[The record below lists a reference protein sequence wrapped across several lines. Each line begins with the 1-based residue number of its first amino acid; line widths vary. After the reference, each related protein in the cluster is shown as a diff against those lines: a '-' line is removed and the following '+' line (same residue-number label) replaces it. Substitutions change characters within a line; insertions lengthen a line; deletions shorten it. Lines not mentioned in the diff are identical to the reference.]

1 MALHVLRVAKLCVA
15 LLLAVGLSA
24 CANLPRN
31 QAPPRPIID
40 GLDISMI
47 NTVFVRGFG
56 EIKEHAFQD
65 PDLDTLFVAALT
77 GLNTIEPQLKT
88 EKIGENVVVT
98 YGERKVAEI
107 PPKARGDVPEWS
119 LVALR
124 TILAARKTSQK
135 LKEADADALYKAMFT
150 SALARIDPYSR
161 YAPREAAMRNRL
173 VRDGV
178 IGLGVRV
185 EMEDEG
191 AWIRSLVFE
200 GPSEL
205 AGLKIGD
212 TIITANGTPLA
223 GLSLPQARRRLDGVI
238 GTSLTLTVRRPGL
251 PEPMTVIAALDLV
264 VPDTVTA
271 TYTDGVLALHV
282 RSFNQRTTYAVEKA
296 INTALADK
304 SQAFKGVVLDLRGD
318 PGGLFDQAIEVADL
332 FLETGTIATL
342 HGRHPGANQYY
353 AAKRGDITNG
363 APVAVIMDGKSAS
376 AAEIV
381 AAALQDNHRAAIV
394 GTVTW
399 GKGSVQTLRRLP
411 NGGEFALTWARVIAP
426 RGIELH
432 GLGLMPDICLNGT
445 ATSVSDVVDTLYG
458 DTRAADEVRRRWR
471 TAADDI
477 NVHETLRMD
486 CPAEVRDGSAVDLEV
501 ARRVVSDQALFAIA
515 LRDDTPQLAVKP

>member
-1 MALHVLRVAKLCVA
+1 MAAG
-15 LLLAVGLSA
+15 LAA

-31 QAPPRPIID
+31 PTPPRPIID
-40 GLDISMI
+40 GLDVSMI

-56 EIKEHAFQD
+56 EIKERAFED
-65 PDLDTLFVAALT
+65 PEIDTLFVAALT
-77 GLNTIEPQLKT
+77 GLNTIEPQFKA
-88 EKIGENVVVT
+88 EKIGENVVVSN
-98 YGERKVAEI
+98 GERKIAEI
-107 PPKARGDVPEWS
+107 PPKVRGDIPDWS

-135 LKEADADALYKAMFT
+135 MREADAEAIYKAMFT
-150 SALARIDPYSR
+150 GALSRIDPYSR
-161 YAPREAAMRNRL
+161 YAPRETAMRNRL

-185 EMEDEG
+185 EMEEEG
-191 AWIRSLVFE
+191 AWVRSLVYE
-200 GPSEL
+200 GPGEL

-223 GLSLPQARRRLDGVI
+223 GLSLAQARRRLDGVI
-238 GTSLTLTVRRPGL
+238 GTSLTLTVRRPGV
-251 PEPMTVIAALDLV
+251 PDTMTLTAALDLV
-264 VPDTVTA
+264 VPDTVTSNYA
-271 TYTDGVLALHV
+271 NGVLDVHI

-296 INTALADK
+296 INAALADK
-304 SQAFKGVVLDLRGD
+304 SHTFKGVVLDLRGD
-318 PGGLFDQAIEVADL
+318 PGGLFDQAIDVADL

-353 AAKRGDITNG
+353 AAKRGDIING
-363 APVAVIMDGKSAS
+363 APIALILDGKSAS

-381 AAALQDNHRAAIV
+381 AAALQDNRRAAIV

-411 NGGEFALTWARVIAP
+411 NGGEFALTWAHVIVP

-432 GLGLMPDICLNGT
+432 GLGLLPDICLNGSS
-445 ATSVSDVVDTLYG
+445 TSVSDVVDTLYG
-458 DTRAADEVRRRWR
+458 DSRAADENRRRWR

-477 NVHETLRMD
+477 NVHEALRMD

-515 LRDDTPQLAVKP
+515 LRDEAPQLAVNP